1 MEAAAPTIT
10 LDQRLADITG
20 ALNVLHGELVTVVA
34 DIKERSLW
42 AGYGGI
48 RSLTTFT
55 DGRGSPLVRPKPN
68 PPAVPPTPP
77 AAPYKHPLG
86 QRLYADNLAFILP
99 EPQNPN

>member
-20 ALNVLHGELVTVVA
+20 ALNVLHGELVRLGITGNA
-34 DIKERSLW
+34 DQPN
-42 AGYGGI
+42 GV
-48 RSLTTFT
+48 TFT

-68 PPAVPPTPP
+68 PPAAPPTPP
-77 AAPYKHPLG
+77 AVPYKHPLG
-86 QRLYADNLAFILP
+86 QRLYADNLAFIFP